1 MFAAALKETEARDK
15 AQRDAGAS
23 AARGRGAEG
32 GGRAGATPTSL
43 AQARRDL
50 DRAIAAVRAAKANG
64 RSTVEA
70 DAAWKAAKARVIELE
85 TGERPAWAPPPPV
98 DESVDDTPDS
108 SDTAGDVGDG
118 ADESPVDAGA
128 VGEEQS

>member
-15 AQRDAGAS
+15 AQRDRDRQQRD
-23 AARGRGAEG
+23 AAAQKAAAEQ
-32 GGRAGATPTSL
+32 AHAAEL

-50 DRAIAAVRAAKANG
+50 DRAIATVRSAKSNG

-70 DAAWKAAKARVIELE
+70 DLVWKAAKAKVIELE
-85 TGERPAWAPPPPV
+85 TGAPPSWAPPVPAAEHA
-98 DESVDDTPDS
+98 DEVSDDV
-108 SDTAGDVGDG
+108 DTAGAPSGD
-118 ADESPVDAGA
+118 DSPGDAGA